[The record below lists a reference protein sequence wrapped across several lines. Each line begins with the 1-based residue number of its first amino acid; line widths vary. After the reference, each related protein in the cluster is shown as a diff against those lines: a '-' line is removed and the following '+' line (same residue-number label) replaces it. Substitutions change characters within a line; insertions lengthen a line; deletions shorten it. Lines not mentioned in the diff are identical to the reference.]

1 MTVARGSLS
10 TPPNLVA
17 TMGGTSCNGK
27 RGKGREGGG
36 LLLRRMEGRMEGVE
50 KAGREFVST
59 PKWSNVSA
67 MKQWL
72 VGVNDM
78 TSRSCL
84 V

>member
-17 TMGGTSCNGK
+17 TMGGLLVTE
-27 RGKGREGGG
+27 REGREGRGGG
-36 LLLRRMEGRMEGVE
+36 LLLCRMEGRMEGVE

>member
-17 TMGGTSCNGK
+17 TMGGLLVTE
-27 RGKGREGGG
+27 RERREGRGGG
-36 LLLRRMEGRMEGVE
+36 LLLCRMAGVE